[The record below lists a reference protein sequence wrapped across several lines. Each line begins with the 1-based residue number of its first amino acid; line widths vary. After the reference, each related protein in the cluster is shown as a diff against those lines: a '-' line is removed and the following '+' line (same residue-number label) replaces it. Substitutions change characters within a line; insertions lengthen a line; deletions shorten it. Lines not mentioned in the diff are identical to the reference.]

1 MHKRLED
8 KGETSRFAYTKVER
22 DLCIKVVMN
31 LADKEEQKHSL
42 TKEILTE
49 VEQSG
54 IPTPDL
60 KGSNQSGFQS
70 LVNRLEEMRDE
81 MQSQMIATL
90 TKDLET
96 FYRGAFNAMQDLPEA
111 GSQELVDSMSNM
123 MKYISSGETKGY
135 SSAMLKESLESSR
148 QMDDQMTKANQN
160 FEIRS
165 SGQTGQ
171 TDGTVKDLQRI
182 ALQHGIDQED
192 MGLAYRIGSRSYDN
206 PQEATAFAKEVA
218 KLRSF
223 DNVDVEQTATGLEGV
238 SSAWGVSGYDLSK
251 VTDMMLKAATISQ
264 VSIQDLIKAMQRT
277 VPASTEREDEA
288 TKENALARLMATS
301 SLSLQEKEHS
311 GLSGGLTQDQA
322 SVGTLVDQLKTVGE
336 NTASVVPRTDSRD
349 NLQFR
354 QSQFRTAFQISTYE
368 AMKGLKEEF
377 SELQTYLISF
387 LRLISDRSSGIA
399 DHMELINRIMEE
411 AGVQVAWD
419 KFADV
424 MNEGEQTRYG
434 KGDTGTGKGESSG
447 DNTSNPIGVADVHR
461 AGVTQERARQQNRL
475 RVQGTRKAEIQTRAT
490 AKQEEVL
497 KLHTR
502 RDEQQSLY
510 KQAIQDGNSSSSSF
524 HEGERDQAEKE
535 AKAKSRELRLLREEL
550 DSLDEQ
556 MAKTKRSLEFLSRE
570 LDENG
575 KAIMQL
581 EHQARILMLAMD
593 DMDMDAVEL
602 RNKLYFLNAEF
613 LYGSTD
619 VQRYESE
626 IQNLRKQSI
635 LLNDVLAKLRS
646 EVNALNSSFRQGS
659 MDAVAYISKLKELEQ
674 AQLATMMNS
683 SGGFLVVPGTG
694 SAGAGSAA
702 KDDKEK
708 DDSANKTFVARH
720 EDLIKDV
727 MKDAIMDE
735 FNPGGDS
742 KKEKQKTKKRGLLSR
757 FKDMKETGNRKA
769 FFDSN
774 APTRDEGGN
783 ILRDRQGNLIT
794 QRDINAERAARG
806 IKTPG
811 KFSKLVKSGSRL
823 LRPLKAVPGLG
834 VAMGA
839 MDVISGLVD
848 PLSNMGKSD
857 AEKQNI
863 RATNKEELAK
873 QFKDVEQSSFIGKVW
888 KGLNLGMDAAV
899 SGTMS
904 TIFGDNATNNKF
916 GDYWKGFKAMW
927 SEDGGDAV
935 EKKLAKEYNY
945 EQEKKESQLQMDKE
959 SGKTPEQNSQPQVQY
974 VQPQIQYIPAAG
986 GMDTIAN
993 GYTPQPQS
1001 NGIDEMIAKINR
1013 QLNKSTS
1020 DNETNYQV
1028 ARSRLLIS
1036 GVREDSGQMRT
1047 LMEKYL
1053 QENIKFFDKAIASLQ
1068 KTYDKMAEG
1077 KEKDELGL
1085 EINEKKQQ
1093 KAQSELE
1100 LNGVKNSK
1108 IDELRRKM
1116 NDQLE
1121 LTQLDYDK
1129 RMYDL
1134 LAANGGKEDA
1144 PELIALN
1151 KSRASELNSQ
1161 MSSIKED
1168 WNNLLN
1174 SGLFKPGSDEYME
1187 IFKQIQSLGVEQS
1200 KNLAEIS
1207 KKMDKPISTFNIP
1220 AGLKV
1225 MDYFDYMTTNNTH
1238 KSVMVGAGDVTVHVN
1253 IDNMTGSTKDV
1264 EKLTS
1269 ALDKTLRQN
1278 NPGLVNRM
1286 ASNVGARMGSNY
1298 PVSFIR

>member
-1 MHKRLED
+1 MAN
-8 KGETSRFAYTKVER
+8 T
-22 DLCIKVVMN
+22 
-31 LADKEEQKHSL
+31 EEQKHSL
-42 TKEILTE
+42 TQEILTD
-49 VEQSG
+49 VEQSD
-54 IPTPDL
+54 IQTADL
-60 KGSNQSGFQS
+60 KDGNRSGIQS
-70 LVNRLEEMRDE
+70 LIQRVEEMRDD

-96 FYRGAFNAMQDLPEA
+96 FYRGAFNEMKDLPEA
-111 GSQELVDSMSNM
+111 GSQELLNSMGNM
-123 MKYISSGETKGY
+123 MKYISSGEARGY
-135 SSAMLKESLESSR
+135 SPTMLKESLESSR

-171 TDGTVKDLQRI
+171 TDGIVKDLQRI
-182 ALQHGIDQED
+182 ALQHGMDQED
-192 MGLAYRIGSRSYDN
+192 VGLAYRIGSRSYDN
-206 PQEATAFAKEVA
+206 PEEATAFAKEVA
-218 KLRSF
+218 KLNSF
-223 DNVDVEQTATGLEGV
+223 DNADVEKTATGLEGI
-238 SSAWGVSGYDLSK
+238 SSAWEVSGYDLSK

-264 VSIQDLIKAMQRT
+264 INIQDLIKAMQQT
-277 VPASTEREDEA
+277 VPASGERDGEV
-288 TKENALARLMATS
+288 TKEDALALFMATS
-301 SLSLQEKEHS
+301 SLSLQEKGHS
-311 GLSGGLTQDQA
+311 TNGGLAQDQA
-322 SVGTLVDQLKTVGE
+322 SVGALTEQLKTVDE
-336 NTASVVPRTDSRD
+336 NKASMVPRTETRD

-368 AMKGLKEEF
+368 AMKGLKEDF
-377 SELQTYLISF
+377 SGLQTYLISF
-387 LRLISDRSSGIA
+387 LRLIGDQASGIS

-424 MNEGEQTRYG
+424 MNKGEQTRYG
-434 KGDTGTGKGESSG
+434 MGDTGTVKSESSG
-447 DNTSNPIGVADVHR
+447 GNTSYPIGAADVHR

-475 RVQGTRKAEIQTRAT
+475 RAQGTRKAEIQTRAT
-490 AKQEEVL
+490 AKQEEVF
-497 KLHTR
+497 KLHTK

-510 KQAIQDGNSSSSSF
+510 EQAIQNGNSAASTF
-524 HEGERDQAEKE
+524 HAGERDQAEKE
-535 AKAKSRELRLLREEL
+535 AKAESRELRLLREEL

-556 MAKTKRSLEFLSRE
+556 IAKTKRNLEFLSRE

-575 KAIMQL
+575 KAIIQL
-581 EHQARILMLAMD
+581 EHQARMLMLAMD
-593 DMDMDAVEL
+593 DMDLDAVEL

-626 IQNLRKQSI
+626 IQKLRKQSI
-635 LLNDVLAKLRS
+635 LLNDVLSKLRG
-646 EVNALNSSFRQGS
+646 EVNALNASFRQGS
-659 MDAVAYISKLKELEQ
+659 MDAAAYISKLKELEQ

-683 SGGFLVVPGTG
+683 SGGVLVVPGTG
-694 SAGAGSAA
+694 SAGSGSAA

-708 DDSANKTFVARH
+708 DDSANKPFLERH
-720 EDLIKDV
+720 QDFINDAIKDMAQSKIEEV
-727 MKDAIMDE
+727 MDFGSGKKKDKPKRRGI
-735 FNPGGDS
+735 
-742 KKEKQKTKKRGLLSR
+742 KQR
-757 FKDMKETGNRKA
+757 FEDMKETGNKKA
-769 FFDSN
+769 FFNGN
-774 APTRDEGGN
+774 APIRDKDGKV
-783 ILRDRQGNLIT
+783 LRAPDKPDGTLGDIIT
-794 QRDINAERAARG
+794 QRDVTSERKKKG
-806 IKTPG
+806 DIPG
-811 KFSKLVKSGSRL
+811 KLAKLGKFGKSIL
-823 LRPLKAVPGLG
+823 KPLKAVPYLG
-834 VAMGA
+834 MAMTA
-839 MDVISGLVD
+839 MDIVSGVVD
-848 PLSNMGKSD
+848 PLSNMGKSE
-857 AEKQNI
+857 AEKQSI
-863 RATNKEELAK
+863 RASNKEELAK
-873 QFKDVEQSSFIGKVW
+873 DFKDMEQSSFVGKVW
-888 KGLNLGMDAAV
+888 KGVNLGMDAV
-899 SGTMS
+899 VKGGISS
-904 TIFGDNATNNKF
+904 LFGNNATNNKI
-916 GDYWKGFKAMW
+916 GDYWKGFKAVW
-927 SEDGGDAV
+927 SENGGDAV

-945 EQEKKESQLQMDKE
+945 EQEKKESQLQMEKE
-959 SGKTPEQNSQPQVQY
+959 SGKAPEQNTQPQY

-986 GMDTIAN
+986 GMGTIAN

-1036 GVREDSGQMRT
+1036 GVREDSGQMRA

-1161 MSSIKED
+1161 MSSIKQE
-1168 WNNLLN
+1168 WQNLLK
-1174 SGLFKPGSDEYME
+1174 SGVFKPGSDEYME

-1269 ALDKTLRQN
+1269 SLDKTLRQN

>member
-1 MHKRLED
+1 M
-8 KGETSRFAYTKVER
+8 
-22 DLCIKVVMN
+22 
-31 LADKEEQKHSL
+31 ADTEEQKHSL

-60 KGSNQSGFQS
+60 KGGNQSGFQS

-123 MKYISSGETKGY
+123 MKYISSGEARGY
-135 SSAMLKESLESSR
+135 SPTMLKESLESSR
-148 QMDDQMTKANQN
+148 QMDDQMTRANHN

-171 TDGTVKDLQRI
+171 TDGNVKELQRI
-182 ALQHGIDQED
+182 ALQHGMDQED
-192 MGLAYRIGSRSYDN
+192 VGLAYRIGSRSYDN

-264 VSIQDLIKAMQRT
+264 VSIQDLIKSMQRT

-288 TKENALARLMATS
+288 TKEDALARLMATS
-301 SLSLQEKEHS
+301 SLFLQEKGHS

-377 SELQTYLISF
+377 SGLQTYLISF
-387 LRLISDRSSGIA
+387 LRLIGDQSSGIA

-424 MNEGEQTRYG
+424 MNDGEQTRYG

-447 DNTSNPIGVADVHR
+447 GNTSNSIGFADVHR

-475 RVQGTRKAEIQTRAT
+475 RAQGTRKAETQTRAT

-497 KLHTR
+497 KQHTR
-502 RDEQQSLY
+502 RGEQQSLY
-510 KQAIQDGNSSSSSF
+510 EQAIQDGNSAASSF
-524 HEGERDQAEKE
+524 HAGERDQAEKE

-556 MAKTKRSLEFLSRE
+556 MAKTKRSLEFLNRE

-593 DMDMDAVEL
+593 DMDLDAVEL

-626 IQNLRKQSI
+626 IQKLRKQSI

-659 MDAVAYISKLKELEQ
+659 IDAAAYISKLKELEQ

-708 DDSANKTFVARH
+708 DDSANKPFLERH
-720 EDLIKDV
+720 QEFINDAIKDMAQSKIEEV
-727 MKDAIMDE
+727 MDFGSGKKKDKPKRRGI
-735 FNPGGDS
+735 
-742 KKEKQKTKKRGLLSR
+742 KQR
-757 FKDMKETGNRKA
+757 FEDIKETGNKKA
-769 FFDSN
+769 FFN
-774 APTRDEGGN
+774 GHAPIRDKDGKV
-783 ILRDRQGNLIT
+783 LRAPDKPDGTLGDIIT
-794 QRDINAERAARG
+794 QRDVTSERKKKG
-806 IKTPG
+806 DIPG
-811 KFSKLVKSGSRL
+811 KLAKLGKFGKSIL
-823 LRPLKAVPGLG
+823 KPLKAVPYLG
-834 VAMGA
+834 MAMTA
-839 MDVISGLVD
+839 MDIVSGVVD
-848 PLSNMGKSD
+848 PLSNMGKSE
-857 AEKQNI
+857 AEKQSI
-863 RATNKEELAK
+863 RAANKEELAK
-873 QFKDVEQSSFIGKVW
+873 DFKDMEQSSFVGKVW
-888 KGLNLGMDAAV
+888 KGVNLGMDAV
-899 SGTMS
+899 VKGGISS
-904 TIFGDNATNNKF
+904 LFGNNATNNKF
-916 GDYWKGFKAMW
+916 GDYWKGFKAVW

-945 EQEKKESQLQMDKE
+945 EQEKKDSQLQMDKE
-959 SGKTPEQNSQPQVQY
+959 SGKAPEQNTQPQVQY
-974 VQPQIQYIPAAG
+974 VQPQIQYIPGAG
-986 GMDTIAN
+986 GMGTIAN

-1036 GVREDSGQMRT
+1036 GVREDSGQMRA

-1151 KSRASELNSQ
+1151 KSRASELNSK
-1161 MSSIKED
+1161 MSSIKQD
-1168 WNNLLN
+1168 WKNLLN

-1269 ALDKTLRQN
+1269 SLDKTLRQN

>member
-1 MHKRLED
+1 MAN
-8 KGETSRFAYTKVER
+8 T
-22 DLCIKVVMN
+22 
-31 LADKEEQKHSL
+31 EEQKHSL
-42 TKEILTE
+42 TQEILTD
-49 VEQSG
+49 VEQSD
-54 IPTPDL
+54 IRTADL
-60 KGSNQSGFQS
+60 KDGNRSGIQS
-70 LVNRLEEMRDE
+70 LVQRVEEMRDD

-96 FYRGAFNAMQDLPEA
+96 FYRGAFNEMKDLPEA
-111 GSQELVDSMSNM
+111 GSQELLNSMGNM
-123 MKYISSGETKGY
+123 MKYISSGKAIGY
-135 SSAMLKESLESSR
+135 SPTMLKESLESSR

-171 TDGTVKDLQRI
+171 TDGIVKDLQRI
-182 ALQHGIDQED
+182 ALQHGMDQED
-192 MGLAYRIGSRSYDN
+192 VGLAYRIGSRSYDN
-206 PQEATAFAKEVA
+206 PEEATAFAKEVA
-218 KLRSF
+218 KLNSF
-223 DNVDVEQTATGLEGV
+223 DNVDVEKTATGLEGI
-238 SSAWGVSGYDLSK
+238 STAWELSGYDLSK

-264 VSIQDLIKAMQRT
+264 INIQDLIKAMQQT
-277 VPASTEREDEA
+277 VPASGERDGEV
-288 TKENALARLMATS
+288 TKEDALARFMATS
-301 SLSLQEKEHS
+301 SLSLQEKGHS
-311 GLSGGLTQDQA
+311 TSGGLAQDQA
-322 SVGTLVDQLKTVGE
+322 SVGALEEQLKAVDE
-336 NTASVVPRTDSRD
+336 NKASMVPRTETRD

-368 AMKGLKEEF
+368 AMKGLKEDF
-377 SELQTYLISF
+377 SGLQTYLISF
-387 LRLISDRSSGIA
+387 LRLIGDQASGIS

-424 MNEGEQTRYG
+424 MNKGEQTRYG
-434 KGDTGTGKGESSG
+434 MGDTGTVKSESSG
-447 DNTSNPIGVADVHR
+447 GNTSYPIGVADVHR

-475 RVQGTRKAEIQTRAT
+475 RAQGTRKAEIQTRAT
-490 AKQEEVL
+490 AKQEEVF

-510 KQAIQDGNSSSSSF
+510 EQAIQNGNSAASTF
-524 HEGERDQAEKE
+524 HAGERDQAEKE

-550 DSLDEQ
+550 NSLDEQ
-556 MAKTKRSLEFLSRE
+556 IAKTKRSLEFLSRE

-575 KAIMQL
+575 KAIIQL
-581 EHQARILMLAMD
+581 EHQARMLMLAMD
-593 DMDMDAVEL
+593 DMDLDAVEL

-626 IQNLRKQSI
+626 IQKLRKQSI
-635 LLNDVLAKLRS
+635 LLNDVLSKLRS
-646 EVNALNSSFRQGS
+646 EVNALNASFRQGS
-659 MDAVAYISKLKELEQ
+659 MDAAAYISKLKELEQ
-674 AQLATMMNS
+674 AQLAAMMNS
-683 SGGFLVVPGTG
+683 SGGILVVPGTG

-702 KDDKEK
+702 KDDKDEAK
-708 DDSANKTFVARH
+708 NKTFVARH

-742 KKEKQKTKKRGLLSR
+742 KKENQKTKKRGLLSR

-794 QRDINAERAARG
+794 QRAINAERAARG

-811 KFSKLVKSGSRL
+811 KLSKLVKTGSRF

-839 MDVISGLVD
+839 MDVITGLVD
-848 PLSNMGKSD
+848 PLSNMGKSE

-888 KGLNLGMDAAV
+888 KGLNLGMDAAI

-904 TIFGDNATNNKF
+904 TVFGDNATNNKF
-916 GDYWKGFKAMW
+916 GDYVDGFKALW
-927 SEDGGDAV
+927 TENGGDAV

-959 SGKTPEQNSQPQVQY
+959 SGKAPEQNTQPQY

-986 GMDTIAN
+986 GMGTIAN

-1036 GVREDSGQMRT
+1036 GVREDSGQMRA

-1161 MSSIKED
+1161 MSSIKQE
-1168 WNNLLN
+1168 WQNLLK
-1174 SGLFKPGSDEYME
+1174 SGVFKPGSDEYME

-1269 ALDKTLRQN
+1269 SLDKTLRQN